1 MRLLERQELT
11 NRKSP
16 EGLPSDRRK
25 PNMSGAAQQVP
36 KFSDVRELVILLA
49 NLLDTAQQLSRGP
62 ERTAAFEEIRDF
74 QRRLGT
80 FLRDE

>member
-1 MRLLERQELT
+1 
-11 NRKSP
+11 
-16 EGLPSDRRK
+16 
-25 PNMSGAAQQVP
+25 MSGAAQQVP

-62 ERTAAFEEIRDF
+62 ERTAAFEQIRDF